1 MEIAKADILAHT
13 IRKLIDEKQNML
25 FDSTGALAK
34 KREKNH
40 YLGDVVDDYNVYL
53 MNVVQEKVNQI
64 NALQKLSKYT
74 DEINKTNCKTRGLLW
89 EIKADQHS
97 IHGKLNKLH
106 EELQSLK
113 RKSISHQ

>member
-25 FDSTGALAK
+25 FDSASALAK
-34 KREKNH
+34 KRKKNH
-40 YLGDVVDDYNVYL
+40 YLGDVISDYNIYIL
-53 MNVVQEKVNQI
+53 NVAQEKENQI

-74 DEINKTNCKTRGLLW
+74 DGINKANCKTKGLLS

-113 RKSISHQ
+113 RKSSSHQ